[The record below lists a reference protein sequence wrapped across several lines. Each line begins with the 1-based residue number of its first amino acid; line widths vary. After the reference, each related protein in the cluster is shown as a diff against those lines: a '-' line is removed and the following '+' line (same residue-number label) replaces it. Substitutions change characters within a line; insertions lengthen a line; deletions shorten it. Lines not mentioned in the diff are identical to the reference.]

1 MKFSHLHESI
11 LESTGE
17 AVYVIDRGMEILY
30 ANSAAERITGYSFAE
45 SVENECEDI
54 FCERSDLCEGRCP

>member
-45 SVENECEDI
+45 SVGNECEDI
-54 FCERSDLCEGRCP
+54 FCERSDLCEERCP